1 MTDLLL
7 ARSDLFPIGTTV
19 TAHARG
25 SFRAPGVL
33 VGPALESQTVAADG
47 IATFTTLSANT
58 PYVFS
63 DGTVSVNQRLSSHT
77 AGTPWKTRVANRR
90 AAIGTS

>member
-1 MTDLLL
+1 MPDLLL
-7 ARSDLFPIGTTV
+7 SRSDLFPPGASV

-25 SFRAPGVL
+25 SYRAPGV
-33 VGPALESQTVAADG
+33 VAGPVIETQTVASNG
-47 IATFTTLSANT
+47 VATFTTLSAST

-63 DGTVSVNQRLSSHT
+63 NGTNAVNLRLSAHT